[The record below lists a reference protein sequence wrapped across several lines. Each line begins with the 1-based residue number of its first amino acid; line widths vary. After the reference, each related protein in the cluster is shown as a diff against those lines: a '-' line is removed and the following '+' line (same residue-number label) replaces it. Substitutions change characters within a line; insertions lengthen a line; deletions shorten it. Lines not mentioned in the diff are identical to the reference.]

1 MILSQALN
9 TAGLKN
15 PGAPAI
21 LDLGKTLSFSEM
33 KKKVGQLSYLHQAEI
48 GHGKRIAFLSQNT
61 QSALISF
68 FAFANIGSQCV
79 FFDPNE
85 SVDGVVEAMRDL
97 EITHVAVSPDR
108 LHKVNEI
115 VRVHGLNLSIVE
127 IEKKKGGEYDPS
139 YSPPP
144 DHPLKETD
152 QVLIVR
158 HQELGSVN
166 KYIFFTHKQIYA
178 AATAVRRFYHF
189 GANEKVL
196 TTLSLSHPFS
206 LIHGHLTPLFAGACC
221 AVNPQSSSNE
231 EFLEY
236 LATNHVTRFADVP
249 KFYYFLLS
257 ICMTAKYKLPGVRSV
272 TVGAGN
278 LPKALR
284 KAFTLLQIPVLQTHG
299 RVEALWTLAMEDAE
313 KSKEAK
319 TPQLEG
325 LPGFKY
331 KVLNDAGDEAV
342 GPALRDGPLAV
353 AGETIMGAFFHPD
366 KGMADKASKTTI
378 RGTWFY
384 TQEAARIE
392 GEDAEI
398 KVKPLGALSEVIK
411 AGGKYFTPEPI
422 DEAARELSDVV
433 EAAAF
438 VRVDDKGTSAFGLAV
453 VRQGKTLSESAVLQ
467 HVSSKIKGAG
477 CPRTVHFVDEIPKDR
492 YDNVNRGALA
502 RQFSP
507 R

>member
-9 TAGLKN
+9 NAGLKN

-21 LDLGKTLSFSEM
+21 LDLGKTLSFSDM
-33 KKKVGQLSYLHQAEI
+33 RKKVGQLSYLHQAEI
-48 GHGKRIAFLSQNT
+48 GHGKRIAFLCQNT
-61 QSALISF
+61 QAAIVSF
-68 FAFANIGSQCV
+68 FAFANIGSQCI

-85 SVDGVVEAMRDL
+85 SVDGVVEAMKEL
-97 EITHVAVSPDR
+97 EITHVAVSADQI
-108 LHKVNEI
+108 HKVNEI
-115 VRVHGLNLSIVE
+115 SRVHGLNLQIVE

-152 QVLIVR
+152 QILIVR
-158 HQELGSVN
+158 HQEMGAVT
-166 KYIFFTHKQIYA
+166 KYIFFTHKQIYT
-178 AATAVRRFYHF
+178 AATAVRKFYHF

-196 TTLSLSHPFS
+196 TTLSFAHPFS
-206 LIHGHLTPLFAGACC
+206 LVHGLLTPLFAGACC
-221 AVNPQSSSNE
+221 AVNPQSPSNE

-272 TVGAGN
+272 TVGAGV

-284 KAFTLLQIPVLQTHG
+284 KAFGLLQIPVMQTHG

-313 KSKEAK
+313 VAKEGK

-331 KVLNDAGDEAV
+331 KVLNDAGDEVA
-342 GPALRDGPLAV
+342 GPAFREGPLAV
-353 AGETIMGAFFHPD
+353 AGETIMAAFFHPD

-384 TQEAARIE
+384 TQEAARLE
-392 GEDAEI
+392 GEEAEI
-398 KVKPLGALSEVIK
+398 KVKPLGALPEVIK
-411 AGGKYFTPEPI
+411 SGAKYFTPEPI
-422 DEAARELSDVV
+422 DEAARELSDVA

-438 VRVDDKGTSAFGLAV
+438 VRVDEKGAPSFAIAV
-453 VRQGKTLSESAVLQ
+453 VRSGKTLSEGAVLQ

-477 CPRTVHFVDEIPKDR
+477 CPRSVHFVDEIPKDR

-502 RQFSP
+502 RQFSV